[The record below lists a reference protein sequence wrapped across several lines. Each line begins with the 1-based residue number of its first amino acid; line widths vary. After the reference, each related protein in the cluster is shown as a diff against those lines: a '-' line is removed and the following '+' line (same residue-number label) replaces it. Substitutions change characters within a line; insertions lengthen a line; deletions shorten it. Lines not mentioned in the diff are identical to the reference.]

1 MVDWTGPAVIFPEV
15 HAAIGALAVAA
26 VYALAPGTLGDPNRT
41 LPNLPRFLLAGFVF
55 VVFLKELLWDPVNEA
70 NQPFLWAGVTDL
82 SWYLVGMGVML
93 ALLWARYRRL

>member
-1 MVDWTGPAVIFPEV
+1 VVDWTSPAIIFPEV
-15 HAAIGALAVAA
+15 HAAIGALAVASA
-26 VYALAPGTLGDPNRT
+26 YALSPGTLGDPART
-41 LPNLPRFLLAGFVF
+41 RPNVPRFLIAAFTFIVL
-55 VVFLKELLWDPVNEA
+55 LKESLWDPANET